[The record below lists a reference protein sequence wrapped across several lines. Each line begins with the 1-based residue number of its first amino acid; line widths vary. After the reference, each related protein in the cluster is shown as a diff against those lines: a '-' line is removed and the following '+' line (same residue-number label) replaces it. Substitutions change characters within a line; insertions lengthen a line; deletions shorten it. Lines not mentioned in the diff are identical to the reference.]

1 MSLVC
6 RKLFAISL
14 PTVAAF
20 LSILWLRNRRKGRLL
35 PADSSIPDC
44 LNKTEE
50 GNSNDNIL
58 LVSDDKENRF
68 EADPVDCSHTK
79 DTLRSGTVVSELVSS
94 GVSEL
99 CKENIEDSLFSPNSS
114 EVIELLDCPVNQA
127 VKEDLG
133 SEVLYTFEPEE
144 NSCSSEEIEI
154 EEIAAELDLVTREV
168 KVLLETPA
176 EVFDSSETPVEVF
189 DLIEPPV
196 EVLRKDLEVDC
207 SIIPIGLKG
216 ENRTIESIPEEI
228 EMKKEKEL
236 VKEVIDTLELDKM
249 KETGELADKLAS
261 LELDQ
266 MKIDERKAGSER
278 DSANHSPSEIML
290 ASPSISN
297 FSDAH
302 SEGSSD
308 SGKGQSDVAISPSR
322 TPAGGSSLA
331 GDQAPSVYEFV
342 LPQVI
347 VGRLIGRHGVFLNEI
362 KTQTH
367 TNIFIKRHPDSN
379 KLKVCA
385 IEGTQQDID
394 KALAK
399 IRQKFPLRRFPQLTL
414 EKVSFVQLNA
424 LPPLRP
430 EDFHLQLVEG
440 VNNDVVLSSL
450 ISAAH
455 FFLQQPCHPSYSSL
469 TALNTIM
476 AQIYTSGEAPALEA
490 PVNYAVCAAPA
501 MEGWYRAQIIQVEED
516 GLHCTVKY
524 LDYGGYS
531 RIPATDL
538 RQIRGDL
545 LALPFQAV
553 ECYLANVAPA
563 GEEWTEEARLFVH
576 SLTCGQILH
585 AQVYDYALDGSPLVY
600 LYSSFGNQVVLI
612 NEQLVVN
619 GYGVIA
625 EQGSCCGTT
634 SEDGGRTDEE
644 ATKSERD
651 TE

>member
-1 MSLVC
+1 MSLVYQ
-6 RKLFAISL
+6 RFLAISL

-20 LSILWLRNRRKGRLL
+20 LSILWLRNRRKGRHL
-35 PADSSIPDC
+35 PADSSFSDC

-50 GNSNDNIL
+50 KKSSENLTICDNT
-58 LVSDDKENRF
+58 E
-68 EADPVDCSHTK
+68 
-79 DTLRSGTVVSELVSS
+79 DTLTSDIVVGELVSS

-99 CKENIEDSLFSPNSS
+99 CKEDIENPLFSPDSAK
-114 EVIELLDCPVNQA
+114 VVELLDCPINQA
-127 VKEDLG
+127 VKEDHCG
-133 SEVLYTFEPEE
+133 SEVLYISEPEE
-144 NSCSSEEIEI
+144 ENYCSSEELEEIEI
-154 EEIAAELDLVTREV
+154 EAIAAELDLVKTS
-168 KVLLETPA
+168 A
-176 EVFDSSETPVEVF
+176 EVVDS
-189 DLIEPPV
+189 IEPLV
-196 EVLRKDLEVDC
+196 EAVKDDLEVNC
-207 SIIPIGLKG
+207 SIIPIESEG
-216 ENRTIESIPEEI
+216 ENRIIESVTEEI
-228 EMKKEKEL
+228 KMKKESEQIKEA
-236 VKEVIDTLELDKM
+236 INTLDLDKM
-249 KETGELADKLAS
+249 KEPGQLADKLAS

-266 MKIDERKAGSER
+266 MKIDERKSGSER

-414 EKVSFVQLNA
+414 EKVSFVQLNP
-424 LPPLRP
+424 LPPLKP

-476 AQIYTSGEAPALEA
+476 TQIYSSGEAPPLES

-501 MEGWYRAQIIQVEED
+501 IEGWYRAQIIQVEED

-531 RIPATDL
+531 RILATDL

-563 GEEWTEEARLFVH
+563 GEEWSNEARLFVH
-576 SLTCGQILH
+576 GLTCGQILH
-585 AQVYDYALDGSPLVY
+585 AQVYDYAEDGAPLVY

-619 GYGVIA
+619 GFGVVA

>member
-1 MSLVC
+1 MSLVY
-6 RKLFAISL
+6 RRFFAISL

-20 LSILWLRNRRKGRLL
+20 LSILWLRKRRKGRHLL
-35 PADSSIPDC
+35 ADSSVPDC
-44 LNKTEE
+44 LINKAEE
-50 GNSNDNIL
+50 EKLSENLIIVCENTGENI
-58 LVSDDKENRF
+58 E
-68 EADPVDCSHTK
+68 
-79 DTLRSGTVVSELVSS
+79 DTLTSDIVVGELVSS
-94 GVSEL
+94 CVSEQ
-99 CKENIEDSLFSPNSS
+99 CKENIEGSLQFSSNRS
-114 EVIELLDCPVNQA
+114 EVELFDSPVIQEG
-127 VKEDLG
+127 KEDHIG
-133 SEVLYTFEPEE
+133 SEVLHSPEPKEEEEE
-144 NSCSSEEIEI
+144 NYCSSEELVEVQI
-154 EEIAAELDLVTREV
+154 EEIAAELELV
-168 KVLLETPA
+168 KGPA
-176 EVFDSSETPVEVF
+176 EVLGTSPKAV
-189 DLIEPPV
+189 DLIEPQV
-196 EVLRKDLEVDC
+196 EAAGLIEPAVEANC
-207 SIIPIGLKG
+207 SIIHSELVG
-216 ENRTIESIPEEI
+216 ENRTVESVPEVV
-228 EMKKEKEL
+228 EMKKETEQIKEA
-236 VKEVIDTLELDKM
+236 INTLDLDKM
-249 KETGELADKLAS
+249 KETGQLADKLAS

-266 MKIDERKAGSER
+266 MKIDERKSGSER

-414 EKVSFVQLNA
+414 EKVSFVQLNP
-424 LPPLRP
+424 LPPLKP

-476 AQIYTSGEAPALEA
+476 TQIYSSGEAPALET

-501 MEGWYRAQIIQVEED
+501 MEGWYRAQIIQVDES

-531 RIPATDL
+531 EVHATEL

-563 GEEWTEEARLFVH
+563 GESWTDEAKLFVH
-576 SLTCGQILH
+576 GLTCGQILH
-585 AQVYDYALDGSPLVY
+585 AQVYDYAEDGAPLVY

-619 GYGVIA
+619 GFAVVA